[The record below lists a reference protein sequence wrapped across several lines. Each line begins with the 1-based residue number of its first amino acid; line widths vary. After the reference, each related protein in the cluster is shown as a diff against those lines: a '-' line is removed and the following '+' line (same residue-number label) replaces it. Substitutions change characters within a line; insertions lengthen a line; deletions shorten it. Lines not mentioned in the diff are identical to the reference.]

1 MLDSFPCS
9 FSACIPACQ
18 NVWKRSLPFEL
29 HIESLWCRA
38 SGYWCYEVCKENNL
52 TPVSLILWKSAK
64 KSSADPNPYVQF
76 TIGHKTL
83 ESKVSHT
90 TLKYCVITRLCFLII
105 LKCVSDLMG
114 VWTTQS
120 LSLRTHYTAS
130 HTGTYWC
137 LLHTSHA
144 ASLRGAF
151 CYGIN
156 PAAFGPKRPIR
167 SESYCAGIIMT
178 STPLNVGWSASRLRQ
193 SVITSHFS

>member
-76 TIGHKTL
+76 TVGHKTL

-114 VWTTQS
+114 VWTVTFPQDTLYS
-120 LSLRTHYTAS
+120 LAYSNILMFTTHIS
-130 HTGTYWC
+130 CCVSPWSFLLWNKPRC
-137 LLHTSHA
+137 LWT
-144 ASLRGAF
+144 
-151 CYGIN
+151 
-156 PAAFGPKRPIR
+156 
-167 SESYCAGIIMT
+167 
-178 STPLNVGWSASRLRQ
+178 
-193 SVITSHFS
+193 